1 MADKIRIGD
10 LPEIWPIAPKPSTG
24 RPGSTGEFASI
35 LQEKVKER
43 ELKISAHAGQRLA
56 SEGRTLTDSDYQRL
70 CAAVALAK
78 QKGCRESLVLMDNL
92 ALIVSVKNQ
101 VVVTAI
107 STERM
112 KQNVFTNI
120 DSAVII

>member
-1 MADKIRIGD
+1 MADRIRIGD
-10 LPEIWPIAPKPSTG
+10 LSEIRPIAPKPSTG

-35 LQEKVKER
+35 LQEKVKES

-56 SEGRTLTDSDYQRL
+56 NEGRTLTDSDYQRL
-70 CAAVALAK
+70 CAAVDLAR

>member
-1 MADKIRIGD
+1 MPDRIRIGD
-10 LPEIWPIAPKPSTG
+10 LPEIRPIAPKPSTG
-24 RPGSTGEFASI
+24 RPGPTGEFSSI
-35 LQEKVKER
+35 LQEKVKES

-56 SEGRTLTDSDYQRL
+56 SAGRTLTDRDMQRL
-70 CAAVALAK
+70 CTAVDLAR
-78 QKGCRESLVLMDNL
+78 QKGCRESLVIMDDL

-112 KQNVFTNI
+112 KENVFTNI